1 MEINQTPKIIKRL
14 ASVQDAEE
22 LNRLVNSAY
31 RGESSKQGWTTE
43 ADLLGGQ
50 RTDVEGLKSILS
62 NSSQSVLVFAD
73 ARDSRI
79 VACVLLD
86 FSLDAIDGDP
96 NSAYL
101 GMLTVEPSMQDFGLG
116 KQMMAYA
123 EEVIL
128 SRGRTSIVISV
139 IQLRHELIAWYER
152 HGFIA
157 TGKIKPFPYG
167 DERFG
172 RPKRDDLHF
181 LVFKKTLSNPAPG
194 GRT

>member
-1 MEINQTPKIIKRL
+1 MSVRMKLKKRFGET
-14 ASVQDAEE
+14 QDAQA
-22 LNRLVNSAY
+22 LNALVNSAY
-31 RGESSKQGWTTE
+31 RGDSSRQGWTTE
-43 ADLLGGQ
+43 ADFLGGQ
-50 RTDVEGLKSILS
+50 RTDEASLKSLLWDPTKSILIFE
-62 NSSQSVLVFAD
+62 NEAT
-73 ARDSRI
+73 AEI
-79 VACVLLD
+79 IACVSLD
-86 FSLDAIDGDP
+86 FSLEATDGDA
-96 NSAYL
+96 SACYL
-101 GMLTVEPSMQDFGLG
+101 GMLTVDPKIQSSGLG

-128 SRGRTSIVISV
+128 SRSRSSIIISV

-181 LVFKKTLSNPAPG
+181 LVFRKTLV
-194 GRT
+194 